1 MSYEEI
7 YKKLREQYTVEEIAE
22 SMMIPAE
29 LTEEEE
35 KKAEK
40 ELRKYRFQRLKEM
53 TEEDWIH
60 SDTFRLRFQMEDYLK
75 EKEFSPE
82 KTFGKYLEEYIH
94 AIRKSK
100 KAFSEDIGVHYTRLS
115 RILHGK
121 EEPNLAL
128 MYRLEKHS
136 GELIPAILWWKLTI
150 KKQEHQIRKDKET
163 RIAEGKKVKNAL
175 ESRKPDVPDSS
186 GA

>member
-1 MSYEEI
+1 MSYEKI
-7 YKKLREQYTVEEIAE
+7 FKKLQEKYTIEEIAE

-29 LTEEEE
+29 LTEEQE
-35 KKAEK
+35 KESREALRQLRLKLQRERTEAEK
-40 ELRKYRFQRLKEM
+40 IRY
-53 TEEDWIH
+53 
-60 SDTFRLRFQMEDYLK
+60 DTLRLRFQMEDYLK

-82 KTFGKYLEEYIH
+82 KSFGKCLEEYIH
-94 AIRKSK
+94 ALRKTK
-100 KAFSEDIGVHYTRLS
+100 KAFAGDIGIHYTRLS

-136 GELIPAILWWKLTI
+136 GQLIPAILWWKLMI
-150 KKQEHQIRKDKET
+150 KKQEHQIRMDEKT
-163 RIAEGKKVKNAL
+163 RIEEGRKVKNAL
-175 ESRKPDVPDSS
+175 ESRQPDAPDSS

>member
-7 YKKLREQYTVEEIAE
+7 FKKLQEKYTIEEIAE

-35 KKAEK
+35 KESTEA
-40 ELRKYRFQRLKEM
+40 LRQLRLKLHRER
-53 TEEDWIH
+53 TEAERIRY
-60 SDTFRLRFQMEDYLK
+60 DTLRLRFQIEDYLK

-82 KTFGKYLEEYIH
+82 KSFGKYLETYIH
-94 AIRKSK
+94 AIRKTK
-100 KAFSEDIGVHYTRLS
+100 KAFSEDIDVHYTRLS
-115 RILHGK
+115 RILHDK

-136 GELIPAILWWKLTI
+136 GQLIPALLWWKLMI
-150 KKQEHQIRKDKET
+150 KKQEHQIRKDKDT
-163 RIAEGKKVKNAL
+163 RAAEGKKVKNAL
-175 ESRKPDVPDSS
+175 KTR
-186 GA
+186 

>member
-7 YKKLREQYTVEEIAE
+7 YKKLREKYTVEEIAD

-35 KKAEK
+35 KKARE

-53 TEEDWIH
+53 TEEDWIRA
-60 SDTFRLRFQMEDYLK
+60 DTLRLRFQIEDYLK
-75 EKEFSPE
+75 EKAFSPE
-82 KTFGKYLEEYIH
+82 KTFGRYLGEYIH
-94 AIRKSK
+94 ALRKTK
-100 KAFSEDIGVHYTRLS
+100 KAFAEDIGIHYTRLS
-115 RILHGK
+115 RILHDK

-136 GELIPAILWWKLTI
+136 GELIPALLWWKLMI
-150 KKQEHQIRKDKET
+150 KKQEQQIRKDKEA

-175 ESRKPDVPDSS
+175 KSRPDAPDSS